1 MATVEQIA
9 HIGIAVRELESALVM
24 YRDRLG
30 LSHVETKDVPER
42 GLRVA
47 FLQAGEALI
56 ELLAPLHEDS
66 EISRFLDKRG
76 EGIHHLCFQ
85 VNDIHEKLQ
94 ELEDDGVRL
103 INREP
108 AIGAEG
114 CPVAFL
120 HPKSCNGVLVEL
132 LENAPIDP

>member
-9 HIGIAVRELESALVM
+9 HIGIAVRELESALVL

-30 LSHVETKDVPER
+30 LSHIETKDVPER

-47 FLQAGEALI
+47 FMQAGEALI
-56 ELLAPLHEDS
+56 ELLAPLHNDS
-66 EISRFLDKRG
+66 EISAFLDKRG

-85 VNDIHEKLQ
+85 VDDIHEKLEQ
-94 ELEDDGVRL
+94 LDNEGVRL
-103 INREP
+103 VNREP

-132 LENAPIDP
+132 LQDTLTKS